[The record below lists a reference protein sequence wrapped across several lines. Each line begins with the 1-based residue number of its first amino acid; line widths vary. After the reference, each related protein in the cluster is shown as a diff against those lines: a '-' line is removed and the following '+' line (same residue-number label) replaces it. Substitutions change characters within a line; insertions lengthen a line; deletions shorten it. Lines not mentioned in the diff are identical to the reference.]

1 MKTIVIAITAFVL
14 SFSSL
19 ADQHLTSAEIRKIDL
34 EAKKITLKHS
44 PIKSLDM
51 PAMTMVFQIKDS
63 AVLEKS
69 STLKVGDKIMFNAQ
83 QLQGAF
89 VVTEIQVASDGAKK

>member
-1 MKTIVIAITAFVL
+1 MKTLFISITALVL
-14 SFSSL
+14 SFSAL
-19 ADQHLTSAEIRKIDL
+19 ADQHLTSAEIRKIDV
-34 EAKKITLKHS
+34 EAKKITLKHA

-69 STLKVGDKIMFNAQ
+69 SGLKAGDKIMFSAQ
-83 QLQGAF
+83 QIQGAF
-89 VVTEIQVASDGAKK
+89 VVTQLEAMKEAKK

>member
-14 SFSSL
+14 SFPSL

-34 EAKKITLKHS
+34 EAKKITLKHA

-69 STLKVGDKIMFNAQ
+69 STLKAGDKIMFNAL